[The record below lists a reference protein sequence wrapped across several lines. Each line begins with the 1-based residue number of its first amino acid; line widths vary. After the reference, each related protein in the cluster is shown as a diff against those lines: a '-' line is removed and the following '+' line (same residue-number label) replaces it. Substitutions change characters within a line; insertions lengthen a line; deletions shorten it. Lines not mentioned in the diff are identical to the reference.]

1 MWPFVT
7 HTHVLILL
15 YTHTHMHAHTII
27 VKIFILYFGG
37 KRQTI
42 IVCGGAGSSAIQYVH
57 MCVAISPKCMRYRRS
72 FFLSASFCFPFL
84 GSNLFICHYTSSSPV
99 LSRVVPRTHACP
111 VSCGGCHNMGAMV
124 CPATTRTHIH
134 ALNLQVKL
142 GSLPEDI
149 ILPYGLHYNT
159 RKYV

>member
-42 IVCGGAGSSAIQYVH
+42 IVCGGAGSSAIRI
-57 MCVAISPKCMRYRRS
+57 CVLRFPSNACVIADHS
-72 FFLSASFCFPFL
+72 FWSASFCFPFL
-84 GSNLFICHYTSSSPV
+84 GSNLFICHYESPSPV
-99 LSRVVPRTHACP
+99 LSRVFPRTHACP